1 MKPNAISFPLVIILI
16 SLSGCVGAP
25 IKYSD
30 GSQSIDRVPDSQL
43 VAEAGRLVIEANSI
57 NSIEKG
63 TTEIRAILSELEK
76 RHPDWHWKEIHSGK
90 IQVGMNKYEVRLSW
104 GNPTRF
110 NQGGAQWVYARPSYT
125 TGIVFFQNSVMT
137 GFSWAGTIPLRRSR
151 ENFLRYQTPH
161 LTRVNTRGL

>member
-16 SLSGCVGAP
+16 SLSGCRGAP

-57 NSIEKG
+57 NSTEKG
-63 TTEIRAILSELEK
+63 KTEIHAILSELEK
-76 RHPDWHWKEIHSGK
+76 RHPDWRWKEINAGK

-104 GNPTRF
+104 GNPTKKNYRLD
-110 NQGGAQWVYARPSYT
+110 QWVYERPSYT
-125 TGIVFFQNSVMT
+125 TGIVYFQNFVMT
-137 GFSWAGTIPLRRSR
+137 GF
-151 ENFLRYQTPH
+151 N
-161 LTRVNTRGL
+161 